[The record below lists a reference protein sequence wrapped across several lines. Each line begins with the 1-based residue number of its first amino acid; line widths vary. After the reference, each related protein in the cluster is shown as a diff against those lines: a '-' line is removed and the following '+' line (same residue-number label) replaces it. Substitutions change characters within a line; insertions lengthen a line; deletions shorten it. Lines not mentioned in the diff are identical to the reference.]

1 MTARTPLKLVNDGTA
16 GAPNWNI
23 QQVTSAELTA
33 IINQTAYLYGTDPS
47 VHLNVSATNLPA
59 GDILSQTPLSDT
71 RLIAGNYASN
81 TRRYPTEAETAE
93 PSTVTVGYQKIYET
107 TESVSAPT
115 DTASKAFPCYLD
127 GSDNIRAMS
136 RTDFYDT
143 FVKPAIDILVGS
155 GDQPGTYR
163 IHTSTSLTDHTNIST
178 TPVFK
183 DTRANTSL
191 YTGGGIPE
199 TLDQP
204 QDITNYYM
212 MRTDAVTE
220 YTYPKLLQINS
231 DNDIQEYTN
240 SALETILLSGVRYC
254 AVNLTNYKIRYNIDG
269 SGNNKGS
276 GMTDTKL
283 DGDGLRTTRFVNA
296 DDYRAQ
302 EFPDGTAQTINTYR
316 LRIYK
321 ET

>member
-23 QQVTSAELTA
+23 QEVSSAELTA

-47 VHLNVSATNLPA
+47 VNLSVSATNDASALA
-59 GDILSQTPLSDT
+59 TLTDT
-71 RLIAGNYASN
+71 RKTAGAYSGSS
-81 TRRYPTEAETAE
+81 YSFPSEATTAE
-93 PSTVTVGYQKIYET
+93 PGEVSVTYQRILQSTD
-107 TESVSAPT
+107 SVSAPT
-115 DTASKAFPCYLD
+115 DTDNKAFPCYLD
-127 GSDNIRAMS
+127 GDDNIRAMS

-143 FVKPAIDILVGS
+143 FVKPAIDVLVGS

-163 IHTSTSLTDHTNIST
+163 IHTSTALTDHTNIST

-204 QDITNYYM
+204 EDITNYYM
-212 MRTDAVTE
+212 MRTNSVSS

-254 AVNLTNYKIRYNIDG
+254 AVSLSNYKIRYNIDG

-283 DGDGLRTTRFVNA
+283 DGSGDYTQRFVSSN
-296 DDYRAQ
+296 DYRAQ

-316 LRIYK
+316 LKIYK
-321 ET
+321 AT

>member
-33 IINQTAYLYGTDPS
+33 IINQTAYLYGTNPS
-47 VHLNVSATNLPA
+47 VNLSVSATNDTNALA
-59 GDILSQTPLSDT
+59 TLTDT
-71 RLIAGNYASN
+71 RMTAGAASSS
-81 TRRYPTEAETAE
+81 TTSFPTEATTAE
-93 PSTVTVGYQKIYET
+93 PGEVSVTYQKILQST
-107 TESVSAPT
+107 DSVSAPT

-127 GSDNIRAMS
+127 SSNNIQAMT

-143 FVKPAIDILVGS
+143 FIKPAIDVLVSS

-163 IHTSTSLTDHTNIST
+163 IHTSTSLTDHTNISA

-191 YTGGGIPE
+191 YTASGIE
-199 TLDQP
+199 ENLDQP
-204 QDITNYYM
+204 QDITSYYM
-212 MRTDAVTE
+212 MRTNSVTE
-220 YTYPKLLQINS
+220 YSYPKLLQINS

-240 SALETILLSGVRYC
+240 SSLETILLSGVRYC
-254 AVNLTNYKIRYNIDG
+254 AVSLSNYKIRYNING

-283 DGDGLRTTRFVNA
+283 DGSGNYQQLFVNT

-316 LRIYK
+316 LKIYK
-321 ET
+321 AT

>member
-23 QQVTSAELTA
+23 QQVSSAELTA

-47 VHLNVSATNLPA
+47 VNLSVSATNNSSA
-59 GDILSQTPLSDT
+59 IGTFTDT
-71 RLIAGNYASN
+71 RQTAGAYSTSTTAFPSES
-81 TRRYPTEAETAE
+81 TTAE
-93 PSTVTVGYQKIYET
+93 PGEVSVLYQRILQNT
-107 TESVSAPT
+107 DSVSAPT

-127 GSDNIRAMS
+127 GDDNIRAMS

-143 FVKPAIDILVGS
+143 FIKPAIDVLVGS

-163 IHTSTSLTDHTNIST
+163 IHTSTSLTDHTNISS

-191 YTGGGIPE
+191 YTSGGIPE
-199 TLDQP
+199 ALDQP

-212 MRTDAVTE
+212 MRTSAVTQ
-220 YTYPKLLQINS
+220 YSYPKLLQINS
-231 DNDIQEYTN
+231 DDDIQEYTN
-240 SALETILLSGVRYC
+240 NALETILLSGVRYC
-254 AVNLTNYKIRYNIDG
+254 AVSLSNYKIRYNIDG

-283 DGDGLRTTRFVNA
+283 DGSGDYTQRFVNV

-321 ET
+321 AT